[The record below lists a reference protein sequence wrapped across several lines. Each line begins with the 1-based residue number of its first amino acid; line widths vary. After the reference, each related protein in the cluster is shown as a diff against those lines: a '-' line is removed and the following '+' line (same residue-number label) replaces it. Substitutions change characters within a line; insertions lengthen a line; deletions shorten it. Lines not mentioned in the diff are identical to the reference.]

1 MRIRSSKPEADLEEA
16 VRDAFDRVGRVK
28 FFSRGEFEVRASRF
42 QGTFVEPRI
51 DGKLSRGRKD
61 GEWVL
66 TVDYRVAPSVT
77 CWVLLV
83 LGVFFLF
90 LLGLLLLLIPYT
102 TKGEMQRVLSNAV
115 RDARDNIEREGD

>member
-1 MRIRSSKPEADLEEA
+1 M
-16 VRDAFDRVGRVK
+16 
-28 FFSRGEFEVRASRF
+28 
-42 QGTFVEPRI
+42 
-51 DGKLSRGRKD
+51 
-61 GEWVL
+61 
-66 TVDYRVAPSVT
+66 TVDYWVAPTVT